1 VAPAISASKAD
12 LNEALRELPGSLG
25 IGHRRHMV
33 GRVLVAGELAVSM
46 VLLIGAGLFLK
57 SFVRILQTDIGFN
70 SKGVVGVGI
79 DLPAWR
85 EGDVRRRL
93 AFYTELLDRV
103 RAVPGVSSASLSQ
116 GNILG
121 DASLQGMEFTITGQP
136 AGAVRGQ
143 ALICSVEGSYFRT
156 LGIPLLRGRQFE
168 PADARE
174 SLPVVVISQSAAR
187 QYFSSENP
195 LGRQIRFGPAQ
206 SEEPWLTIVGVVG
219 DVRNPLLAGPQPIAY
234 RLVLQ
239 DGNPS
244 GDLVL
249 RTSIDAKAVLPAIRK
264 VIRSLDAGI
273 PDIGA
278 TTSGETLSEITSQPR
293 FSASLL
299 TFAAGLALLLVA
311 IGVYGV
317 THYWVAQRS
326 HEIAVR
332 MSLGAQR
339 IEIFVLILRSGA
351 KTAAIGVVLGA
362 IGASALSRVL
372 ASQLYGV
379 SPIDPSVYIG
389 LSLLLLGVSV
399 VANLVP
405 ARRATRIEPSAGLR
419 RE

>member
-1 VAPAISASKAD
+1 MAAIGGVVGFLLATVSIDFVSAQLPERILRSLPLGYLEKIGVDLHVVAFTMALSVITAFAFGVAPAISASKAD

-206 SEEPWLTIVGVVG
+206 SEEP
-219 DVRNPLLAGPQPIAY
+219 
-234 RLVLQ
+234 
-239 DGNPS
+239 
-244 GDLVL
+244 
-249 RTSIDAKAVLPAIRK
+249 
-264 VIRSLDAGI
+264 
-273 PDIGA
+273 
-278 TTSGETLSEITSQPR
+278 
-293 FSASLL
+293 
-299 TFAAGLALLLVA
+299 
-311 IGVYGV
+311 
-317 THYWVAQRS
+317 
-326 HEIAVR
+326 
-332 MSLGAQR
+332 
-339 IEIFVLILRSGA
+339 
-351 KTAAIGVVLGA
+351 
-362 IGASALSRVL
+362 
-372 ASQLYGV
+372 
-379 SPIDPSVYIG
+379 
-389 LSLLLLGVSV
+389 
-399 VANLVP
+399 
-405 ARRATRIEPSAGLR
+405 
-419 RE
+419 